1 MDDSDEPVP
10 EPLAAPVLNGGMEWV
25 APFAVIL
32 PLVLVLVL
40 VLVALAVATGRRGA
54 VDREAQR
61 LAAVERKLDL
71 VMTHLG
77 IREAEPDVP
86 GAVLQEL
93 LSGRKIHAIKE
104 YREATGVSLKEAKD
118 AVELLARQRGLE

>member
-1 MDDSDEPVP
+1 
-10 EPLAAPVLNGGMEWV
+10 
-25 APFAVIL
+25 
-32 PLVLVLVL
+32 
-40 VLVALAVATGRRGA
+40 VLVALAVASGRRGA

-86 GAVLQEL
+86 GAVEVPPRDRTPEFHATRAMG
-93 LSGRKIHAIKE
+93 GR
-104 YREATGVSLKEAKD
+104 
-118 AVELLARQRGLE
+118 